1 MFSLNT
7 NELISSLAGF
17 SRSFAE
23 LLPQLLGLS
32 LWQARLWY
40 AIPLVVV
47 VSLVYGAT
55 RHERMRD
62 ICEQAIRTAIGLVGF
77 MSAIF
82 IVIWLIGFWN

>member
-1 MFSLNT
+1 MLTFG
-7 NELISSLAGF
+7 IQKF
-17 SRSFAE
+17 IF
-23 LLPQLLGLS
+23 PLLGMS

-40 AIPLVVV
+40 VIPLVLV

-55 RHERMRD
+55 RHERMKE
-62 ICEQAIRTAIGLVGF
+62 IIEQSIRTGVGLVGF

>member
-1 MFSLNT
+1 MFS
-7 NELISSLAGF
+7 ISINGF
-17 SRSFAE
+17 SSSVVE
-23 LLPQLLGLS
+23 LFPQLLALS

-40 AIPLVVV
+40 AIPLVLV

-62 ICEQAIRTAIGLVGF
+62 IFEQAIRTAIGLVGF

>member
-1 MFSLNT
+1 MLTVGIT
-7 NELISSLAGF
+7 NLLHPFLAM
-17 SRSFAE
+17 
-23 LLPQLLGLS
+23 S

-40 AIPLVVV
+40 AIPLVLV

-55 RHERMRD
+55 RHERMKD
-62 ICEQAIRTAIGLVGF
+62 IIEQSIRIGIGLIGF

>member
-1 MFSLNT
+1 MLP
-7 NELISSLAGF
+7 AGIT
-17 SRSFAE
+17 
-23 LLPQLLGLS
+23 QLLFPLLAVS

-40 AIPLVVV
+40 ALPLVLV

-55 RHERMRD
+55 RHERMRE
-62 ICEQAIRTAIGLVGF
+62 IAEHSVRIAIGLVGF

>member
-1 MFSLNT
+1 M
-7 NELISSLAGF
+7 ISASLASPLIDF
-17 SRSFAE
+17 VLPH
-23 LLPQLLGLS
+23 LLAIS
-32 LWQARLWY
+32 LWHARLWY

-55 RHERMRD
+55 RHERIKEILD
-62 ICEQAIRTAIGLVGF
+62 QSIRTAIGLVGF